1 MMKNICP
8 AGINTMNSEAPA
20 LRLCSKNSDELEG
33 IKTPTRRRRAE
44 PNFKLFLI
52 LLTLMSHPDSAPSER

>member
-33 IKTPTRRRRAE
+33 IKTPTRRGAG
-44 PNFKLFLI
+44 PTIKLFLI
-52 LLTLMSHPDSAPSER
+52 LLTLMSHPDSAPAER